1 MMIYVVR
8 HGEIPSN
15 VDGIVNARNNQ
26 CLTDRGIAQCEQLFE
41 KYRNIKFDV
50 CFTSNFNRTIATAEI
65 ITKKRCPIIV
75 TDLLQER
82 DCGGFEGRPE
92 SDFPDD
98 YFSLSKNLMIVDG
111 ESMQEFVDRVHS
123 FLKCIIEERKYEA
136 ILISTHSGV
145 CRAIKLYFD
154 NVKFNDF
161 RSVEINNCD
170 MQCYFVETCNNE

>member
-65 ITKKRCPIIV
+65 ITKKRCPIGAPSVRKVPQPPCISIYISCS
-75 TDLLQER
+75 LKRCILWLCR
-82 DCGGFEGRPE
+82 FCG
-92 SDFPDD
+92 FPA
-98 YFSLSKNLMIVDG
+98 L
-111 ESMQEFVDRVHS
+111 
-123 FLKCIIEERKYEA
+123 
-136 ILISTHSGV
+136 
-145 CRAIKLYFD
+145 
-154 NVKFNDF
+154 
-161 RSVEINNCD
+161 
-170 MQCYFVETCNNE
+170 